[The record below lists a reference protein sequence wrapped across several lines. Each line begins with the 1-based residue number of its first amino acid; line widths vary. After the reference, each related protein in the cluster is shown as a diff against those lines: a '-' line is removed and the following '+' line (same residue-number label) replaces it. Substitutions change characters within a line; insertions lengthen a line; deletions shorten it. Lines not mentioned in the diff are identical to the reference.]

1 MVFSMKRYNLLH
13 LETWFNKTDRM
24 PLIIRGARQV
34 GKSTLV
40 RMFCEEQGIDLLE
53 INLERGLLKS
63 VNKDYVKLEE
73 VLDEI
78 QLRTQKKW
86 HSKSV
91 IFLDEIQEQPSLI
104 KFLRYF
110 YEERPDI
117 AVISAGSLLEIALKD
132 EKFSFP
138 VGRVEFQHLGPM
150 TFTEFLIATGH
161 QLLAEKILNKNFS
174 DAVCDLAKN
183 EFRNYLY
190 VGGMPQAIKAYVET
204 KSLVRSRE
212 IQEQILQTYMA
223 DFPKYNHKINYD
235 RIQRVFKSAGHQL
248 GKKLIYQRLDD
259 QSQSRDIRRIVEL
272 LIDAR
277 ILLPCI
283 HSNGNSVPLGGEI
296 DLTIQK
302 IFFLDIGLIN
312 CLIKTDL
319 DVIDSE
325 MKNNFNT
332 KGMLAEQFVAQHLA
346 YLEGPSRPPDL
357 HYWLRD
363 KGPQKGEVDFLIEKG
378 QKVIP
383 VEVKSTSVGHMK
395 SLFYFIKEK
404 NKIEALRLSLA
415 PYSQENIKHKIEDKI
430 VSGHL
435 TNLPIWAVETLK
447 NN

>member
-1 MVFSMKRYNLLH
+1 MKRHNLSH
-13 LETWFNKTDRM
+13 LEAWFKKNDRM

-40 RMFCEEQGIDLLE
+40 RLFCEAYQLDLLE

-63 VNKDYVKLEE
+63 VDKEHVKLEE

-86 HSKSV
+86 HNRSV

-150 TFTEFLIATGH
+150 TFTEFLQATGH
-161 QLLAEKILNKNFS
+161 QFLAEKILSKDFS
-174 DAVCDLAKN
+174 DAVNDLAKN

-190 VGGMPQAIKAYVET
+190 VGGMPQAVKVYVET
-204 KSLVRSRE
+204 KSLLRARE

-223 DFPKYNHKINYD
+223 DFPKYNQKINYD

-248 GKKLIYQRLDD
+248 GKKLIYQRLDEH
-259 QSQSRDIRRIVEL
+259 SQSRDVRRIVEL

-277 ILLPCI
+277 VLLPCF
-283 HSNGNSVPLGGEI
+283 HSDGNSVPLGGES
-296 DLTIQK
+296 DLSIQK
-302 IFFLDIGLIN
+302 IYFLDIGLIN

-319 DVIDSE
+319 DIIDAE
-325 MKNNFNT
+325 MKNDFNT

-346 YLEGPSRPPDL
+346 YLDGPFQPPHL

-378 QKVIP
+378 QKIIP
-383 VEVKSTSVGHMK
+383 VEVKSTSIGHMK

-404 NKIEALRLSLA
+404 NKTDAIRLSLA
-415 PYSQENIKHKIEDKI
+415 VFSKQDISHKIENKI
-430 VSGHL
+430 VSGQL
-435 TNLPIWAVETLK
+435 TNLPIWAVETIL
-447 NN
+447 NA